1 MMTRPPTKK
10 EWDQANEKWRDVLRS
25 LPTDKRF
32 SQAQARAILGA
43 IAFVDSNFVDQ
54 GERTPGPD
62 SFRINDKTGDA
73 FLNWKRPRLTI
84 KLVVSKDG
92 KATWETRNSLVKM
105 TPGPHGADLSFQKR
119 HDTTEMVTQEP
130 VFAACLMACF
140 LPDGPE
146 SFGAEA

>member
-10 EWDQANEKWRDVLRS
+10 EWEASNQKWRDVLRS

-32 SQAQARAILGA
+32 SAAQAKAISEA
-43 IAFVDSNFVDQ
+43 IAVVDSNFADQ
-54 GERTPGPD
+54 GERTPAPD

-84 KLVVSKDG
+84 KLSVTKDG
-92 KATWETRNSLVKM
+92 KTTWETRNSLVKM
-105 TPGPHGADLSFQKR
+105 TPGPHGAELSFQKR
-119 HDTTEMVTQEP
+119 HDKTEVISGEP
-130 VFAACLMACF
+130 AFAACLMACF